1 MIKLIII
8 KTVLFYFPPVI
19 AICSARLIFLSSVGV
34 RAVYAPA
41 QVQYYLDRYLSK

>member
-19 AICSARLIFLSSVGV
+19 AICSARLIFLGFVGV
-34 RAVYAPA
+34 RAVCAPA
-41 QVQYYLDRYLSK
+41 QV